1 MHWNTDRLIDT
12 HELIQTITTHHD
24 DNEISAALP
33 TLQQLLDQ
41 VIDDLKGLLDC
52 PAKSDASRQKLQKG
66 KSLKLRGLNN
76 DTIWAFICRF
86 RDKNQEV
93 FSLRGL
99 WLSYVVV

>member
-1 MHWNTDRLIDT
+1 MVHSTPNKTFKPPSIHDPNARMHWNTDRLIDT

-24 DNEISAALP
+24 DNEILAALP

-66 KSLKLRGLNN
+66 KSLQL
-76 DTIWAFICRF
+76 
-86 RDKNQEV
+86 Q
-93 FSLRGL
+93 SL
-99 WLSYVVV
+99 